1 MKKRGMTSDTPL
13 ITCPRCGTEYDPAQG
28 ACPHCTLVLPDTPQT
43 LQTRRLKRMPTFTPP
58 PLPSSGVLT
67 PQHVVLV
74 QALPSGHCFALPA
87 QGSVVLGRNS
97 ADVPQDAY
105 LLPLDDLD
113 AQNHG
118 VSRQHCRL
126 DRHGSELTV
135 TDLGSTNGTYL
146 NERRLEQHRPYPL
159 VHGDRLILG
168 SLHLAIFFVLSSEQ
182 SNQER

>member
-1 MKKRGMTSDTPL
+1 M
-13 ITCPRCGTEYDPAQG
+13 
-28 ACPHCTLVLPDTPQT
+28 
-43 LQTRRLKRMPTFTPP
+43 
-58 PLPSSGVLT
+58 LT

-74 QALPSGHCFALPA
+74 QALPSGYCFALPP
-87 QGSVVLGRNS
+87 QGSVILGRNS
-97 ADVPQDAY
+97 ASVPPDAY

-126 DRHGSELTV
+126 DRHASELTV

-146 NERRLEQHRPYPL
+146 NERRLEQHRPYPV

-168 SLHLAIFFVLSSEQ
+168 SLHLAIFFVQSSEQ
-182 SNQER
+182 PSQER